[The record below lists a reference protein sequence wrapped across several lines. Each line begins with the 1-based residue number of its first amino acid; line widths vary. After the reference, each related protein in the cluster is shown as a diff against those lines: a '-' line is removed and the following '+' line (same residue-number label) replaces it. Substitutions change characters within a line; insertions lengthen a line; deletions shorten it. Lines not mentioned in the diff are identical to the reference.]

1 MKIKILKIC
10 FYLFIGAIVGNYS
23 SKWYNIEGNETIEY
37 KTVFQTDTC
46 MIKSIDVVHL
56 TKEKIKQEVI
66 RDTLLVDYVPQ
77 IRAYSA
83 LFPVKHGNVSVSGEV
98 LGEVLKMSVV
108 ADLDIPEVTNTIT
121 NTITKTKTI
130 TKNPGGL
137 FVTAGLISKDAI
149 GNVSNDDVRLINM
162 TIRQTL
168 RPSIGGVFVKKKMI
182 AGYSYNFDSHQLF
195 IGKKL
200 F

>member
-1 MKIKILKIC
+1 MKILKIC
-10 FYLFIGAIVGNYS
+10 FYLLIGAIVGNYS

-137 FVTAGLISKDAI
+137 FVTAGLS
-149 GNVSNDDVRLINM
+149 
-162 TIRQTL
+162 QTL
-168 RPSIGGVFVKKKMI
+168 TPSIGGIFVKKKMI

-195 IGKKL
+195 IGRKL

>member
-1 MKIKILKIC
+1 MKHLMKIKILQTLTYILLGVIFGTFFNNC
-10 FYLFIGAIVGNYS
+10 SNDNGVT
-23 SKWYNIEGNETIEY
+23 TIEY

-137 FVTAGLISKDAI
+137 FVTAGL
-149 GNVSNDDVRLINM
+149 N
-162 TIRQTL
+162 QTL
-168 RPSIGGVFVKKKMI
+168 TPSIGGVFVKKKIM

>member
-1 MKIKILKIC
+1 MKTKILEVFAYI
-10 FYLFIGAIVGNYS
+10 LLGVIIGNFFNIYS
-23 SKWYNIEGNETIEY
+23 KDDGVETIEY

-46 MIKSIDVVHL
+46 MIKSIDVVHF
-56 TKEKIKQEVI
+56 TKEEIKQDVI
-66 RDTLLVDYVPQ
+66 RDTVLVDYTPQ

-83 LFPVKHGNVSVSGEV
+83 KFPIKYGNVSVNGEV

-108 ADLDIPEVTNTIT
+108 SDLDIPEVTNTIT

-137 FVTAGLISKDAI
+137 FITAGL
-149 GNVSNDDVRLINM
+149 N
-162 TIRQTL
+162 QTL
-168 RPSIGGVFVKKKMI
+168 TPSIGGVFVKKKII
-182 AGYSYNFDSHQLF
+182 AGYSYNFNSHQVFL
-195 IGKKL
+195 GKKL